1 MLLWKFGPI
10 INIKLYVIDIYMYVC
25 MHIRMYVRMYIHM
38 YVCMYMYVHMYVCMY
53 VCNIFTPHI
62 KGSNCGT

>member
-25 MHIRMYVRMYIHM
+25 VLIRMYVRMYVHM
-38 YVCMYMYVHMYVCMY
+38 YVCMYMYVHMYVCMC
-53 VCNIFTPHI
+53 VTFSHLTSKAQTVVHN
-62 KGSNCGT
+62 